1 MVADQ
6 LDALLGEH
14 LMPLR
19 VRSASEDAP
28 HLLAVDASGEPV
40 VVEIVALLD
49 EAAVIR
55 ALRHAGRASRMSTAE
70 LAAAYSGGADRF
82 AMHLAA
88 FRLTVP
94 STALLSTM
102 VRGGARLLL
111 VCSHVAPGMEDVLEF
126 LLQPGWQVDVLRA
139 EVVGQPDGTRVVE
152 LSPVSRS
159 EPPQRAIERP
169 PWARDAEPE
178 PDLFDPTP
186 LFRARVE
193 ATRLVRPSAP
203 APAPQPSW
211 SAPSAQPLTHPGWP
225 WPPDDAAEL
234 LEQTSPTWAT
244 SRPAPQVV
252 PPSFAVPVTSLDAKV
267 PLDTVTPDP
276 ALAAVAGVL
285 DGPVALVWCPMWAT
299 ECYEALLHAD
309 GTLEAT
315 NGARFADVET
325 LTRSISGYT
334 GPLDAWQAWR
344 VDSPGGPS
352 LADLAEEL
360 FPDQF

>member
-19 VRSASEDAP
+19 VRAADEDAP

-40 VVEIVALLD
+40 VVEIVAVLNED
-49 EAAVIR
+49 AVVR
-55 ALRHAGRASRMSTAE
+55 ALRHAGQASRMSTAE

-94 STALLSTM
+94 ATALLSTM

-111 VCSHVAPGMEDVLEF
+111 VCSHVAPGMADVLEF

-139 EVVGQPDGTRVVE
+139 EVVGQPDGSRVVE

-159 EPPQRAIERP
+159 EPPQRSVERP
-169 PWARDAEPE
+169 PWARDAYPE

-193 ATRLVRPSAP
+193 ATRMLRPPAAAP
-203 APAPQPSW
+203 VAQPTW
-211 SAPSAQPLTHPGWP
+211 SASSAQPLMTHPGWP

-234 LEQTSPTWAT
+234 LERPTPSWPVA
-244 SRPAPQVV
+244 RPAPQVV
-252 PPSFAVPVTSLDAKV
+252 PPSFAVPVASLDVA
-267 PLDTVTPDP
+267 PDP

-285 DGPVALVWCPMWAT
+285 DGPVALVWCPLWAT
-299 ECYEALLHAD
+299 ECYEALLHTD

-315 NGARFADVET
+315 NGERFADVDT
-325 LTRSISGYT
+325 LTRTISGYT

-344 VDSPGGPS
+344 IDGPGGPTLGE
-352 LADLAEEL
+352 LAAQV